1 MSTDAALREQIADL
15 LWDCADAIDED
26 RLEDW
31 PNFFAEDAVYQIIPR
46 QSYDAGLPIGVML
59 CEGRG
64 MMQDRINAL
73 RTANIYEPH
82 FYRHMLGRPRITA
95 EDGGWSVRTGFC
107 VLRIGHVG
115 ETVVFATRR
124 YQDRVVRGEN
134 GLALRSRHVVLDSP
148 RIDILLVLP
157 L

>member
-1 MSTDAALREQIADL
+1 
-15 LWDCADAIDED
+15 
-26 RLEDW
+26 
-31 PNFFAEDAVYQIIPR
+31 
-46 QSYDAGLPIGVML
+46 
-59 CEGRG
+59 